1 MSDEVIQP
9 QKTEEEGA
17 PAWVVT
23 FGDLM
28 SLLLC
33 FFVLLLS
40 FSEMD
45 RAKYKEVMGSLAKAF
60 GVQRKTKAFQTPK
73 GVKMI
78 ARDFDQ
84 PLIPTRER
92 EEFAE
97 NQERQEVGQKLKKE
111 IETRFQDSKDMI
123 QVEVGAGKVT
133 IRLMGETAFDSGRA
147 NIKLKLRPL
156 LLKIGSVLQETKG
169 DVIIAGHTD
178 NIPVQGGRYESNLK
192 LSIARA
198 AAVAEFLLDKSMIEP
213 QRVST
218 MGFGKY
224 RPIESNRTPQGRKRN
239 RRVEI
244 ILQASPKK
252 SKRKLNIIGG
262 N

>member
-1 MSDEVIQP
+1 MSDEAIQP
-9 QKTEEEGA
+9 QQVEEEGA

-84 PLIPTRER
+84 PLIPTREK

-97 NQERQEVGQKLKKE
+97 NQERQEAGQKLKKE

-224 RPIESNRTPQGRKRN
+224 RPIESNNSPQGRKRN

>member
-1 MSDEVIQP
+1 MSEEIVQ
-9 QKTEEEGA
+9 QQQVEEEGA

-45 RAKYKEVMGSLAKAF
+45 KAKYKEVMGSLAKAF

-73 GVKMI
+73 GVKMV

-97 NQERQEVGQKLKKE
+97 SQQRQEVGEKLKKE
-111 IETRFQDSKDMI
+111 IETRFQDIQDMV
-123 QVEVGAGKVT
+123 QVEVGAGEVT

-147 NIKLKLRPL
+147 NIKLQLRPL
-156 LLKIGSVLQETKG
+156 LLKIGSVLQDTKG

-213 QRVST
+213 QRLST

-224 RPIESNRTPQGRKRN
+224 RPIESNNTPQGRKRN

-244 ILQASPKK
+244 ILRASPKK
-252 SKRKLNIIGG
+252 NKRTLNIIGG

>member
-1 MSDEVIQP
+1 MSEEIIQP
-9 QKTEEEGA
+9 EKLQEEGA

-111 IETRFQDSKDMI
+111 IETRFQDIQDMV
-123 QVEVGAGKVT
+123 QVEVGAGEVT

-147 NIKLKLRPL
+147 NIKLQLRPL
-156 LLKIGSVLQETKG
+156 LLKIGAVLQNTKG

-192 LSIARA
+192 LSISRA

-224 RPIESNRTPQGRKRN
+224 RPLESNDTPMGRKRN

-244 ILQASPKK
+244 ILRASPKK
-252 SKRKLNIIGG
+252 SKRTLNIIGG